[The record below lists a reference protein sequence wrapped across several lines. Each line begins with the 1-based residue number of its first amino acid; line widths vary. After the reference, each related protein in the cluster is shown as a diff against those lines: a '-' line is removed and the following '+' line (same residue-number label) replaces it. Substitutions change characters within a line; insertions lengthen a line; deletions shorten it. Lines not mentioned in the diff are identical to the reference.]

1 MPIQI
6 EVKNPRGGDTPSEYM
21 VFPDYFPYQDMENAV
36 REKFPDK
43 LWPEEM
49 PLSEEERPVGKG
61 IWNRFMDAGW
71 KAHDQAKKDYAFGS
85 AILQTSTEEAVEY
98 LENSYQKWKANPT
111 AVDEYELLSAEFFGE
126 TFGSIARDM
135 ALGISTGVAA
145 GIVTTPLGGIITGG
159 GVVATAQ
166 GVTAKGGSI
175 RNTYFGERWK
185 QDEKGSQ
192 NIESAYETAR
202 KVSNSD
208 ATTAVAEAGASIMIP
223 IPGVGK
229 GLTRVGTKL
238 GNELLF
244 DATIGASGSAISD
257 AYAVAQGVDRGDRW
271 ENSFRSGLQEMIGG
285 SISTG
290 VRGMTEWGVYVTDLR
305 AAQEAA
311 KENETLI
318 DDLVVKQAEAPPEEK
333 RRIALEIHK
342 AQGRVEGNKQRIK
355 DIEEGKVP
363 SEKVLS
369 YDWENPTGEAVFI
382 PQFDGN
388 GLLESTKAATPA
400 DIEMLSSRGKVPN
413 IFTDEIFSIQN
424 ESGRAAITHP
434 NGERYEVFNDGSIN
448 QYPLRTER
456 KIVETPDGNTSSLNE
471 GGGVS
476 NSFKAPIPTT
486 RSWKEFAEDFGYR
499 LPIEGITKITP
510 EVYKDSEASTF
521 VDRYTLEDGDTF
533 NKELLVKDFP
543 VFGLDIYKNDLPNR
557 ISEGIGSGSHLPEFM
572 NRVLNDL
579 SLGNTKVNIEESE
592 NEKPLV
598 FPDVPKIQL
607 QGRDGNPI
615 SMPVSDFSYQLPTAL
630 NADGTKNFS
639 EQLRGKDILAL
650 RQVVMNRMEEI
661 EKNRV
666 TIKVRSAKYDKEYKA
681 LVDAKVNKKITKKQ
695 FDKRSSEFEGKENK
709 KWVDELTAIPLPN
722 DDVLK
727 ALSPFLSHPQKP
739 ELGPYPHFGDR
750 SKALPD
756 DYRQFARIF
765 EEQPEGGRVKG
776 AYANLDNPY
785 SNVEFKSMVR
795 GLLEGYRQRE
805 AKMPNSK
812 RLDPNWK
819 WTDSKIK
826 KFITEF
832 HKEVGRN
839 TVGIKQEGMLTVD
852 EVKRILAGED
862 LFSDTLEGVYY
873 INAMVEDRSLY
884 NLEQAL
890 LQTHTQHQFSLAEA
904 LAQDERNSLKE
915 KVEGPLDA
923 IAHGLHQ
930 KGMVD
935 TDNFDYVAFTFQQL
949 KIAQYAR
956 DAEEQGLAY
965 TPPPPVSVE
974 LIEKK
979 IAQSLIEKKPTGEL
993 GKFELPFGNVNI
1005 TLNEVEQAKEFY
1017 DNNLL
1022 LPKREEGAEIHS
1034 KLPANE
1040 IDAQEVKFYRRLNQD
1055 FGELEKNLHN
1065 VLKWLW
1071 YTDTSKWIAPYTK
1084 GAKKGQPNPNNILF
1098 KMPKVMYGN
1107 VTNVEDKGKPQIKP
1121 SKYLGKVG
1129 DVKSKQP
1136 KLIQAHL
1143 NTIETWMKKNKSIDF
1158 EKVQKQMLLDL
1169 KPAFSRNTE
1178 LINDYLKTVQEW
1190 KQRTNSN
1197 FSQDATQPIKRHM
1210 RKILAGFNALGKVQ
1224 GAVYANMFFNPG
1236 AIPQIYTGLV
1246 GLAAHLH
1253 HAGIRNV
1260 KEFAKA
1266 IGTNVTK
1273 AVDMAWND
1281 GIKGIYRTMYNLPWQ
1296 VVRELVRLVTPSRE
1310 TIEKMV
1316 PPILLDWSDAK
1327 WDAFYKK
1334 HSLEDYLKEGEKGMQ
1349 LPPVQALLKR
1359 NFIDKYHDLASIM
1372 ARVGVGLQGQSLDER
1387 LMEIKDHVNAAY
1399 KLDALETILGEKMT
1413 DLNTFQDKLG
1423 EAIVES
1429 KVDVLKFADWLKARH
1444 APSRNARIAEIN
1456 PEMATPDKP
1465 GSGMTNARAGEIL
1478 NEATREGKAEDYWRL
1493 AEDYIDPLLAET
1505 LTIGLDSGLIT
1516 PEEFQRLRTHYE
1528 HYIPL
1533 RGKEDS
1539 DEVIQVTGNGIE
1551 AFGPEW
1557 QRSLGRTSE
1566 APTEQVLPYIFQ
1578 QYFNIVYRAEKNKV
1592 AQSLRQFVIENPND
1606 EIKLGSPDY
1615 VRRLT
1620 NLVDDR
1626 QIVQLVNNPNWYKG
1640 KDILALKVEGKNK
1653 YLRIKN
1659 SALAHELK
1667 GTGAAG
1673 LKEYTRGV
1681 GQLTKLLSKLNTQ
1694 YNPSFILPNF
1704 ARDIQFAGHQLSASQ
1719 SKELAKKVANIMNI
1733 PALLSGNRIGK
1744 DKKGVINDAF
1754 MAIWRHND
1762 PLQRGDARKMPTN
1775 PAEIA
1780 IAEKMEARL
1789 EEMIEYGGKI
1799 SFYGYNDFQSHVS
1812 NVQKL
1817 SKKVNKANAGKET
1830 PKAIKASKDLV
1841 SWFAKAMEGVNGSF
1855 ETSTRLAI
1863 FSVMR
1868 DYGFTPQQAAYTS
1881 RNTTINFTRKG
1892 RYGSTLN
1899 DLYMF
1904 FNPSIQGS
1912 YNIYKSLFHTEK
1924 GKKIFFNIFAGGF
1937 ALEAL
1942 NQAISGEDEEGIS
1955 YYDKIPE
1962 WKRKHNMILMNPWTG
1977 KQALAIPLPYGF
1989 NVIHYM
1995 GGKATQVARDGYL
2008 RSVGGYTETQSVPNA
2023 MRPSEAALH
2032 IMSAAANAFN
2042 PIGGD
2047 STIAKMISPD
2057 VLDPWLAD
2065 LPSNR
2070 DWKGATIVPEPS
2082 QFAPYVNPDSER
2094 YWQTVGVPFKTA
2106 AQTINKITGGNEV
2119 EPGWMDFSPE
2129 TLEHLTEYYTGG
2141 AGKFTLNFYKLIEKM
2156 ATGKEIIAND
2166 VPLTRRFVAAP
2177 SNHYELER
2185 FKELREMSFQATDL
2199 YKAYR
2204 KAGRHSDAKN
2214 HQKLNKSLF
2223 RIQASIKSAESK
2235 IRKVNKSI
2243 RVVTASKSLS
2253 YQEKT
2258 ARIRKLKQLK
2268 NDAMRRTHARF
2279 IDLVSPQ

>member
-43 LWPEEM
+43 LWPEET

-159 GVVATAQ
+159 
-166 GVTAKGGSI
+166 
-175 RNTYFGERWK
+175 ERWK

-271 ENSFRSGLQEMIGG
+271 ENAFRSGLQEMIGG

-311 KENETLI
+311 RENETLI

-333 RRIALEIHK
+333 KRIALEIHK

-456 KIVETPDGNTSSLNE
+456 KIVETPDGNTRSLND
-471 GGGVS
+471 GGKTS
-476 NSFKAPIPTT
+476 NDFKAPIPTT
-486 RSWKEFAEDFGYR
+486 RSWKEFAEEFGYR

-607 QGRDGNPI
+607 QGRDGSPI

-666 TIKVRSAKYDKEYKA
+666 TIKVRSAKYAKEYKA
-681 LVDAKVNKKITKKQ
+681 LVNAKINKKITKKQ
-695 FDKRSSEFEGKENK
+695 FDKRSSEFDRKENK
-709 KWVDELTAIPLPN
+709 KWVDELTAISLPN

-739 ELGPYPHFGDR
+739 ELGPYPHFGDK

-812 RLDPNWK
+812 MLDPNWK

-826 KFITEF
+826 EFINEF

-839 TVGIKQEGMLTVD
+839 TVGVKQEGMLTVD

-873 INAMVEDRSLY
+873 INAVVEDRSLY

-890 LQTHTQHQFSLAEA
+890 LRTHIHHQSSLAEA
-904 LAQDERNSLKE
+904 LAQEERNSIKE

-979 IAQSLIEKKPTGEL
+979 IAQEILEKKPTGEL

-1040 IDAQEVKFYRRLNQD
+1040 FDAQEVKFYRRLNQD

-1107 VTNVEDKGKPQIKP
+1107 VTNVEDKGKPQAKP

-1169 KPAFSRNTE
+1169 KPAFNRNTE

-1197 FSQDATQPIKRHM
+1197 FSQDATQPIKRHI

-1334 HSLEDYLKEGEKGMQ
+1334 HNLEDYLKEGEKGMQ

-1478 NEATREGKAEDYWRL
+1478 DEATREGKAEDYWRL

-1557 QRSLGRTSE
+1557 KRSLGRTTE

-1620 NLVDDR
+1620 NLADDR

-1659 SALAHELK
+1659 AALAHELK
-1667 GTGAAG
+1667 GTGTAG

-1681 GQLTKLLSKLNTQ
+1681 GKLTKLLSKLNTQ

-1719 SKELAKKVANIMNI
+1719 SKELSKKVANIMNI

-1744 DKKGVINDAF
+1744 DKKGAINDAF

-1762 PLQRGDARKMPTN
+1762 PLQRGDARKLPTDPN
-1775 PAEIA
+1775 ELA
-1780 IAEKMEARL
+1780 IAEKYAERL
-1789 EEMIEYGGKI
+1789 DEMIEYGGKI

-1817 SKKVNKANAGKET
+1817 SKEVNKANAGKET
-1830 PKAIKASKDLV
+1830 PKAIEAAKDLI

-1995 GGKATQVARDGYL
+1995 GGKTTQVARDGYL
-2008 RSVGGYTETQSVPNA
+2008 RSLGGYSETQSVPNA

-2141 AGKFTLNFYKLIEKM
+2141 AGKFTINFYKLIEKM
-2156 ATGKEIIAND
+2156 ATGKEIVAND

-2177 SNHYELER
+2177 SSHYELEQ

-2279 IDLVSPQ
+2279 IDLVSPH